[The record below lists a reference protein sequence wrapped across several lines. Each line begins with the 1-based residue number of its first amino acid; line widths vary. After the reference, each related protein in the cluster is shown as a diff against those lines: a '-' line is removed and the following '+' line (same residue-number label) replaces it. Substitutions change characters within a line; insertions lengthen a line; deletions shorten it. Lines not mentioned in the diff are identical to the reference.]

1 MDLTTPGGAPADYES
16 NFIAHFVPQ
25 SPFRCALLYAP
36 QPRRSSDI
44 RVVWCQ
50 KQPWIAKNPFRP
62 PMNNADLIVAS
73 LKAAGIRH
81 GFGIPSGNV
90 LPLMEAMRKGGVA
103 FVLTAHE
110 GSAGFAADVS
120 GRLMGAPGLA
130 IATLGPG
137 ATNLATGVGSAWLDR
152 SPMIAI
158 TCNLNT
164 DQLGRRIQ
172 MWIDHHT
179 LLKPITKATLR
190 LERGRIAEIMSAAI
204 ALAMSEPM
212 GPVHLDLP
220 EDVALAPATE
230 VVPSPAG
237 RIVIGPAPEAEVSR
251 AAELIAA
258 AKRPVAIIGASAM
271 RMGDPSLL
279 RKVVERHGL
288 PFATT
293 TMAKGLIDEEH
304 PLSLGCIER
313 SCRQIQRK
321 FLRSADL
328 IVGLGYDTIEVEYEA
343 WIDDVPLLS
352 VDIEPPDVAP
362 LVNLVHHVGGDL
374 DASLARLAAL
384 PPATNRWAAQALA
397 DHRGAFQQALRPHTN
412 SFSAHAA
419 IDAVRRAG
427 VLSFDVGAHT
437 HQIASQWTA
446 HAPKTF
452 LITNGWSSMGF
463 GLPGAIAAKLA
474 RPDLPV
480 VCLIGDGCFQMTCGE
495 VATAKRLGLTLPI
508 VVLDDR
514 WLALIKVKQIRRQF
528 PLYGTELQEEEYREP
543 PAHYFGV
550 PALGVRS
557 PDALEAA
564 VKTALAAKGPTVIE
578 AVVDSEHYVETVYD

>member
-1 MDLTTPGGAPADYES
+1 
-16 NFIAHFVPQ
+16 
-25 SPFRCALLYAP
+25 
-36 QPRRSSDI
+36 
-44 RVVWCQ
+44 
-50 KQPWIAKNPFRP
+50 
-62 PMNNADLIVAS
+62 MNNADLIVAI
-73 LKAAGIRH
+73 LKAAGIGH

-90 LPLMEAMRKGGVA
+90 LPLMEAMRKGGVE

-120 GRLMGAPGLA
+120 GRLTGAPGLA

-172 MWIDHHT
+172 MWIDHHA
-179 LLKPITKATLR
+179 LFKPITKAALR
-190 LERGRIAEIMSAAI
+190 LERGRIADTVSAAI

-230 VVPSPAG
+230 AIPPSAG
-237 RIVIGPAPEAEVSR
+237 RIALAPAPDAEVAR
-251 AAELIAA
+251 AGELIAA
-258 AKRPVAIIGASAM
+258 AKRPVAVIGSSAV
-271 RMGDPSLL
+271 RAADPSLL
-279 RKVVERHGL
+279 RKVVERHNL

-304 PLSLGCIER
+304 RLALGCIER
-313 SCRQIQRK
+313 GCRQLQRK

-343 WIDDVPLLS
+343 WIDDVPLLQI
-352 VDIEPPDVAP
+352 DIEPPDVAP
-362 LVNLVHHVGGDL
+362 SVSLVHHVGGDL
-374 DASLARLAAL
+374 GASLARLAAL
-384 PPATNRWAAQALA
+384 PPATNRWAAQALT
-397 DHRGAFQQALRPHTN
+397 DHRRAFQQALRPETN

-419 IDAVRRAG
+419 IDAVRRALPRDG

-437 HQIASQWTA
+437 HQISSQWTA

-463 GLPGAIAAKLA
+463 GLPGAIAAKVA

-508 VVLDDR
+508 VVLDDK

-528 PLYGTELQEEEYREP
+528 PLYGTELQEEDYRDP

-550 PALGVRS
+550 PAVGVRS
-557 PDALEAA
+557 ADALEAVVA
-564 VKTALAAKGPTVIE
+564 SALAAQGPTVIE
-578 AVVDSEHYVETVYD
+578 AVVDSEHYMETVYD